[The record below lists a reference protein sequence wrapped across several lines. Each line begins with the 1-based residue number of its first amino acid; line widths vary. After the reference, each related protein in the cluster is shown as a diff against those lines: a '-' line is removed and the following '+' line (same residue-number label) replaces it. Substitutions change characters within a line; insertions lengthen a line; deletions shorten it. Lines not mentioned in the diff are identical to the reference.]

1 MLKLIHDIRIGDIH
15 LRRIDKVEIRKS
27 VENLCD
33 TATISMPAMV
43 YNKPLKDIKQLKA
56 GDSVHIQ
63 LGYNSDDNLK
73 TEFKGYLKSVQTTS
87 EGVKIECEDD
97 IYLFRVPM
105 DDEEIKSPTVEQLL
119 KKCINAVAK
128 VFNITLSIDCKY
140 DFSYDKFTIHKATA
154 YDVLKKIQ
162 DEAKPNIFIKDR
174 TLCVYPQFYGEFG
187 RAKYDFSKNIDAD
200 GFDLIHK
207 NKEDRK
213 LLVEVTA
220 KDKSGEE
227 IKETAGEQGGDK
239 ITKKLPFVSDIKS
252 LQIVAKETLDLNVYD
267 GYEGSFTGWLVPF
280 CDTGY
285 AAELIDSEEEFK
297 NGTYYVTAVDIEYSP
312 SGGKRKISLGKRLS

>member
-1 MLKLIHDIRIGDIH
+1 MLKLIHDIRIGNIH
-15 LRRIDKVEIRKS
+15 LRRLDKVEIRKS

-33 TATISMPAMV
+33 TATISMPATV
-43 YNKPLKDIKQLKA
+43 YNKPLKDIKQLKV

-73 TEFKGYLKSVQTTS
+73 TEFKGYLKGIQSTS

-119 KKCINAVAK
+119 KKCVAAVAK
-128 VFNITLSIDCKY
+128 QHKIALSVDCKY

-162 DEAKPNIFIKDR
+162 DEAKPNIFIKDK
-174 TLCVYPQFYGEFG
+174 TLCIYPQFFGEFG

-200 GFDLIHK
+200 GLDLIYK
-207 NKEDRK
+207 REEERK
-213 LLVEVTA
+213 FLIEVTA
-220 KDKSGEE
+220 KDCSGKE
-227 IKETAGEQGGDK
+227 IKVVEGTPGGDK
-239 ITKKLPFVSDIKS
+239 KSIKLSCVTDIKS
-252 LQIVAKETLDLNVYD
+252 LKLQAQQILNKEAFT
-267 GYEGSFTGWLVPF
+267 GYEGSFTGWLIPF
-280 CDTGY
+280 CDAGY
-285 AAELIDSEEEFK
+285 AVELNDPEEEFK

>member
-33 TATISMPAMV
+33 TATISMPATV
-43 YNKPLKDIKQLKA
+43 YNRPLRSIKELKE
-56 GDSVHIQ
+56 GSSVNIQ
-63 LGYNSDDNLK
+63 LGYDRYENLK

-119 KKCINAVAK
+119 KKCIDAVAK
-128 VFNITLSIDCKY
+128 VYNIILSIDCKY
-140 DFSYDKFTIHKATA
+140 DFSYEKFTIHKATA
-154 YDVLKKIQ
+154 YDILKKIQ
-162 DEAKPNIFIKDR
+162 EEAKPNIFIKDR

-200 GFDLIHK
+200 GLDLIYK
-207 NKEDRK
+207 REDERK

-220 KDKSGEE
+220 KDNLGKE
-227 IKETAGEQGGDK
+227 ITGVAGIVGGDK
-239 ITKKLPFVSDIKS
+239 KSIKLSRKISQESLNRVAEEILKS
-252 LQIVAKETLDLNVYD
+252 RVYE

-280 CDTGY
+280 CDAGY
-285 AAELIDSEEEFK
+285 AAELIDTEEEFK

>member
-1 MLKLIHDIRIGDIH
+1 MLKLIHNIKIGDIPIKH
-15 LRRIDKVEIRKS
+15 LDKVEIRKS

-33 TATISMPAMV
+33 TATISMPATV
-43 YNKPLKDIKQLKA
+43 YNRPLRSIKELKE
-56 GDSVHIQ
+56 GSSVHIQ
-63 LGYNSDDNLK
+63 LGYGRDENLK

-128 VFNITLSIDCKY
+128 VYNIILSIDCKY
-140 DFSYDKFTIHKATA
+140 DFSYEKFTIHKATA
-154 YDVLKKIQ
+154 YDILKKIQ
-162 DEAKPNIFIKDR
+162 EEAKPNIFIKDR

-187 RAKYDFSKNIDAD
+187 RAKYDFSKNIDAE
-200 GFDLIHK
+200 GLDLIYK
-207 NKEDRK
+207 REDERK

-220 KDKSGEE
+220 KDSSGEE
-227 IKETAGEQGGDK
+227 IKVVEGIAGGDK
-239 ITKKLPFVSDIKS
+239 ITKKIPYVTDKGT
-252 LQIVAKETLDLNVYD
+252 LQCLAQQTLSSMIYT

-285 AAELIDSEEEFK
+285 AAELIDPEEEFK
-297 NGTYYVTAVDIEYSP
+297 NGSYYVTAVDIEYSP
-312 SGGKRKISLGKRLS
+312 SGGKRKISLGKKLS

>member
-1 MLKLIHDIRIGDIH
+1 MLKLIHNIKIGNIH
-15 LRRIDKVEIRKS
+15 LRRLDKVEIRKS

-33 TATISMPAMV
+33 TATISMPATV
-43 YNKPLKDIKQLKA
+43 YNRPLSDIKQLKV

-63 LGYNSDDNLK
+63 LGYDRDENLK

-105 DDEEIKSPTVEQLL
+105 NDEEIKSPTVEQLL
-119 KKCINAVAK
+119 KKCIDAVAK
-128 VFNITLSIDCKY
+128 VYNITLSIDCKY
-140 DFSYDKFTIHKATA
+140 DFSYEKFTIHKATA
-154 YDVLKKIQ
+154 YDILKKIQ
-162 DEAKPNIFIKDR
+162 EEAKPNIFIKDR

-200 GFDLIHK
+200 GLDLIYK
-207 NKEDRK
+207 REDERK

-220 KDKSGEE
+220 KDSAGKE
-227 IKETAGEQGGDK
+227 IKVIEGTPGGDK
-239 ITKKLPFVSDIKS
+239 ITKKLPFISNNES
-252 LQIVAKETLDLNVYD
+252 LKIVAKETLNLNIYT

-285 AAELIDSEEEFK
+285 AAELIDPEEEFK

-312 SGGKRKISLGKRLS
+312 SGGKRKISLGKKLS

>member
-1 MLKLIHDIRIGDIH
+1 MLKLIHDIRIGNIH
-15 LRRIDKVEIRKS
+15 IRRLDKVEIRKS

-33 TATISMPAMV
+33 TATISMPATI
-43 YNKPLKDIKQLKA
+43 YNKPLKDIKQLKV

-119 KKCINAVAK
+119 KKCVAAVVK
-128 VFNITLSIDCKY
+128 QHNISLSVDCKY

-162 DEAKPNIFIKDR
+162 DEAKPNIFIKDK
-174 TLCVYPQFYGEFG
+174 TLCIYPQFYGEFG

-200 GFDLIHK
+200 GLDLIYK
-207 NKEDRK
+207 REDERK

-220 KDKSGEE
+220 KDCAGKE
-227 IKETAGEQGGDK
+227 IKVIEGAPGGDK
-239 ITKKLPFVSDIKS
+239 ITKKLPFISNNES
-252 LQIVAKETLDLNVYD
+252 LKIVAKETLNLNIYT

-280 CDTGY
+280 CDAGY
-285 AAELIDSEEEFK
+285 AAELIDPEEEFK